1 MSGEGEQMVTQETDH
16 EGNHESNGVAHQ
28 RKHAKLDKA
37 NRGAQMDKRCCTP
50 GQGELHDL
58 A

>member
-1 MSGEGEQMVTQETDH
+1 MVTQETDH

-50 GQGELHDL
+50 GQGEPHDL